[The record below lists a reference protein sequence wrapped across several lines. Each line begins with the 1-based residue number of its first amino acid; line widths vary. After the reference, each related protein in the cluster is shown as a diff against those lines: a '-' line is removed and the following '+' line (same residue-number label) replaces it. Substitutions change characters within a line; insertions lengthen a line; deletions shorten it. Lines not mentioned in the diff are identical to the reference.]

1 MTSLPDTTL
10 IEFAKSGNTEA
21 IAVLYQRHQAF
32 LLAASRT
39 YAGGDLEP
47 DDLVQEAWLRILNQL
62 DRFTPRKSFRAWAI
76 TVLRNL
82 GRDHATQRSRHKQLL
97 EIHHHDV
104 VGERVDGRRLL
115 RERTTRETVLRALE
129 PLTPRQRL
137 ALWLHVGERMP
148 SAEVSRTMGCT
159 SSTVRT
165 TCFFALE
172 RIRNASRAGHTTI
185 AN

>member
-1 MTSLPDTTL
+1 MTTLPDTTL
-10 IEFAKSGNTEA
+10 IKFAKDGNSEA
-21 IAVLYQRHQAF
+21 VTVLYRRHQAF

-62 DRFTPRKSFRAWAI
+62 DRFTPQKSFRAWAI

-82 GRDHATQRSRHKQLL
+82 GRDHATRRSRHKRLL

-104 VGERVDGRRLL
+104 AGERVDGRSLV
-115 RERTTRETVLRALE
+115 RERAAREMVQSALE
-129 PLTPRQRL
+129 PLTARQRL

-159 SSTVRT
+159 PPTVRT

-172 RIRNASRAGHTTI
+172 RIRKAIQAGRTPI